1 MRIVRYALLI
11 MAMSVPAAS
20 LSAAVIDDIRT
31 SDVAVESGANVT
43 DAQVSALRASALEIT
58 ASGKPTKFIVL
69 ASKPADVRQYAAGV
83 RSQLRQDSSF
93 RGQILALALTTSNGN
108 ALSISGPYTSTYAD
122 RVFSAFK
129 PQLKADPVAGTIA
142 VAKQLASGAPVGG
155 SGIPSTPPAGSGSSS
170 GSKSGSGSSG
180 GLGFGALLAIVGA
193 VFVGLVSLFNV
204 MGRRRRRRA
213 AEAELAA
220 RKAALDPLVDGLATY
235 IGDLDGDITLA
246 PDGAPAAR
254 AHYDQ
259 AVAEYGA
266 AREKLGSATTESEIA
281 RIGEGLE
288 RGLRAAQAARAV
300 LDGKPI
306 PPSDAPL
313 LEGLCSFDP
322 KHGKASATFPIDGP
336 QGSVELPVCQSC
348 ADRLAVGDRPPVR
361 TVPVGGHNVPYWNI
375 PGPGSGWGG
384 RGGGFGGGWLVP
396 VIGGM
401 ILSDIL
407 TPDRGWATD
416 SGGSGGNDSN
426 WGSGDSGGSF
436 GGDGGAGGD
445 FGGGDLGGGG
455 GWTGGDM
462 GRGGDFGGGGD
473 MGGGGGDF

>member
-1 MRIVRYALLI
+1 MIAAL
-11 MAMSVPAAS
+11 APGAA
-20 LSAAVIDDIRT
+20 LTTPVLDDIRAT
-31 SDVAVESGANVT
+31 DDLVEPGATIT
-43 DAQVSALRASALEIT
+43 DDQVSALRAAATELT

-69 ASKPADVRQYAAGV
+69 ASKPTEGRQYAATI
-83 RSQLRQDSSF
+83 RKQLISDSSF
-93 RGQILALALTTSNGN
+93 RGQILALALTPNGRS
-108 ALSISGPYTSTYAD
+108 LSIAGPFSGTYAD
-122 RVFSAFK
+122 RVFKAFT

-142 VAKQLASGAPVGG
+142 IGKQLASGRAVDGPTPATPTPSSGDG
-155 SGIPSTPPAGSGSSS
+155 SGNSTGSG
-170 GSKSGSGSSG
+170 GVGFAAF
-180 GLGFGALLAIVGA
+180 LGVMVAMFAALAA
-193 VFVGLVSLFNV
+193 CFSFF
-204 MGRRRRRRA
+204 GRRRRRRA
-213 AEAELAA
+213 AEAALAA
-220 RKAALDPLVDGLATY
+220 RKAALDPLIDGLATY
-235 IGDLDGDITLA
+235 IGDIDGDITLA

-266 AREKLGSATTESEIA
+266 ARDELASASTDAEIG

-288 RGLRAAQAARAV
+288 RGLRAAQSAQAV

-322 KHGKASATFPIDGP
+322 KHGKAIATYPIEGP
-336 QGSVELPVCQSC
+336 QGSVDLPVCQSC
-348 ADRLAVGDRPPVR
+348 ADRLAAGDRPPVR
-361 TVPVGGHNVPYWNI
+361 TVPVGGRDVPYWNI
-375 PGPGSGWGG
+375 PGPGSGWRGG
-384 RGGGFGGGWLVP
+384 GGGFGGGWLVP

-416 SGGSGGNDSN
+416 SGSYGSGDSN

-436 GGDGGAGGD
+436 GGDGGGGGD
-445 FGGGDLGGGG
+445 FDGGDSGG
-455 GWTGGDM
+455 GWSGGDM
-462 GRGGDFGGGGD
+462 GGGGDFGGGD

>member
-1 MRIVRYALLI
+1 MRIVRYGMLI

-20 LSAAVIDDIRT
+20 LSAAVIDDVRT
-31 SDVAVESGANVT
+31 SDVVVESGANVT
-43 DAQVSALRASALEIT
+43 DAQVAALKT
-58 ASGKPTKFIVL
+58 ASSEIVVGGAPTKFVIL
-69 ASKPADVRQYAAGV
+69 ANKPAEGSAYAGGL
-83 RSQLRQDSSF
+83 RRQLRDSSSF
-93 RGQILALALTTSNGN
+93 RGQILALTPSTRS
-108 ALSISGPYTSTYAD
+108 LSVAGPYSSVYAN
-122 RVFSAFK
+122 RVFTAFK
-129 PQLKADPVAGTIA
+129 PQLRADSIAGTIA

-155 SGIPSTPPAGSGSSS
+155 SGTPSTPPAGGGSSG

-246 PDGAPAAR
+246 PDGAPPAR